1 MNWSWSGFFSLLQ
14 SWAAL
19 SSPLTEWSVVQLCTG
34 MSAVQSGAHT
44 ARSRVG
50 TASPTAE
57 EPSAAE
63 VSNVLLSEVEHS
75 AVPQR

>member
-1 MNWSWSGFFSLLQ
+1 M
-14 SWAAL
+14 
-19 SSPLTEWSVVQLCTG
+19 
-34 MSAVQSGAHT
+34 QSGAHT